1 MPTGPFENLISSTAT
16 ATATQTAQTETDRG
30 QIVFQVVR
38 KSALGPSI
46 KFLRLLPL
54 ATFISAMGEELTGQV
69 VLVLVVGKDGDDSR
83 CEGED
88 DAIQAANVS
97 QNGPESVGRSLHE
110 FGVACH
116 FKLDQHS
123 REK

>member
-1 MPTGPFENLISSTAT
+1 
-16 ATATQTAQTETDRG
+16 
-30 QIVFQVVR
+30 
-38 KSALGPSI
+38 
-46 KFLRLLPL
+46 
-54 ATFISAMGEELTGQV
+54 MGEELTGQV

-123 REK
+123 REKLIFIPNAHGLCFLFDYGNGGLLGGSNIWNRHHEVVIPLENRTLDLKRVLCRH